1 LLLVSYL
8 HASLSFLRIFM
19 LSVFFFIFFEFKR
32 WRAVRVFR
40 GTLVSGGM
48 PLGEARS
55 LSRSYPGSFGEI
67 IALLRN

>member
-1 LLLVSYL
+1 
-8 HASLSFLRIFM
+8 M